1 MQHIVERLLSGSKAM
16 RRLIRRLRNMIDE
29 SIGVRQR
36 YIVILDN
43 FDSLLLQQECEVRDI
58 LVNLPAP
65 TLEDAGALLL
75 FEDMQRIC
83 NMQRQRRRR
92 WGVHTHTQRQPH
104 FSLLWHWKFWLVKLV
119 PTSSY
124 LKHTHTPPFLTT
136 INNKKIMNIFT
147 IVWRISL
154 NVNK

>member
-58 LVNLPAP
+58 LTNLPAP

-75 FEDMQRIC
+75 FEDMQTIC

-92 WGVHTHTQRQPH
+92 
-104 FSLLWHWKFWLVKLV
+104 
-119 PTSSY
+119 
-124 LKHTHTPPFLTT
+124 
-136 INNKKIMNIFT
+136 
-147 IVWRISL
+147 
-154 NVNK
+154 